1 MKNTELLNAS
11 LGLVK
16 QADLNEILQSVSEGY
31 NKYVNPY
38 LQKGLGYLGE
48 GYDKYIDP
56 YVQSGI
62 NTARPYLDQGLDLLN
77 KYRPLNVEDSW
88 KGGLAAAGVGGLLGL
103 LRNKMRDDEAES
115 DNRMSDVLTY
125 AALMGLPVAAAPLI
139 SNRLGKFMADR
150 TAKDLL
156 EGKGGINMAQKN
168 PSFTLSDK
176 QYAASEATSPGE
188 YAAGR
193 NAPPVREPNTFEK
206 LLGQGPGSATKNRG
220 TGITRRDV
228 ENAYGSGDLQRQM
241 QSNLQDAGL
250 TNLLKMI
257 RNIPKD
263 TAADVDYLSKLKNDQ
278 ATITMDMEQ

>member
-16 QADLNEILQSVSEGY
+16 QADLNEILKSVSEGY

-62 NTARPYLDQGLDLLN
+62 NTARPYLYQGLDLLN

-156 EGKGGINMAQKN
+156 EGKGGIDMAQKN
-168 PSFTLSDK
+168 PNFTLNNK
-176 QYAASEATSPGE
+176 QYAASDAMSPGG
-188 YAAGR
+188 YAAAR
-193 NAPPVREPNTFEK
+193 SAPPVREPNALERFFKQE
-206 LLGQGPGSATKNRG
+206 PGSSTNDRG
-220 TGITRRDV
+220 TGITRSDV
-228 ENAYGSGDLQRQM
+228 ENAYRSGDLQRQT
-241 QSNLQDAGL
+241 QSNLQEAGL
-250 TNLLKMI
+250 MNLLKMI
-257 RNIPKD
+257 RTIPKD
-263 TAADVDYLSKLKNDQ
+263 TAADVDYLSNLKKDLDMTTIDQ
-278 ATITMDMEQ
+278 